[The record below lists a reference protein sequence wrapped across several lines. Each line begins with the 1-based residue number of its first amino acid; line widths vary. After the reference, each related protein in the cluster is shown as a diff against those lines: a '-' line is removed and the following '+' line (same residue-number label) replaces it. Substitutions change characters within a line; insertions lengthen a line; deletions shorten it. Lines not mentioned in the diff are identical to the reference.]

1 MDESLPPAAPPSAL
15 PPDARDDDAFGF
27 TPVPSTRNRHD
38 GWTAQRQSAFLV
50 ALAKIGLVAA
60 AARAVGMSARS
71 AYRLRARDT
80 LGSFSSAREQALED
94 GRRRALDT
102 GIARAID
109 GQLVPIHYRGRKVG
123 EYVRYDDRLLI
134 AALRATA
141 ALTGSTAARD
151 AVRAIGKDD

>member
-1 MDESLPPAAPPSAL
+1 MDESPPFAAPAPPPAVP
-15 PPDARDDDAFGF
+15 DDDAPDF

-50 ALAKIGLVAA
+50 ALAKLGLVAA

-80 LGSFSSAREQALED
+80 LGSFSSAWEQALAD

-109 GQLVPIHYRGRKVG
+109 GQLVPVYYRGRKID
-123 EYVRYDDRLLI
+123 EYIRFDDRLLI